1 MEGALTLLFF
11 LGVGFLLDR
20 WLGTTP
26 LFIVALPV
34 LAAVGLFYSWRA
46 HYFAAM
52 DRHDAERRARV
63 AGAGNGHVTPN
74 ATTRATPAGTSHGGN
89 P

>member
-1 MEGALTLLFF
+1 MEGAFTLALF

-20 WLGTTP
+20 WVGTTP
-26 LFIVALPV
+26 LFMVLLPV
-34 LAAVGLFYSWRA
+34 LAAVGLFYSWRT

-63 AGAGNGHVTPN
+63 AGQTSGAAGH
-74 ATTRATPAGTSHGGN
+74 TSGGSR
-89 P
+89 